1 MKNAA
6 SLLFLT
12 ILSIAPFFSNAQT
25 PNSKLNGAWQGILVA
40 EGDSQMVVVDIT
52 GDSILDITVSLPW
65 IAMTNLST
73 GKPKFLND
81 SLTFKVNQPAF
92 SFKGL
97 VDVEKMTI
105 TGFFKQGKNYPLT
118 LTKTDN
124 PVRMNR
130 PQTPLAPFP
139 YSSEEVTISNKKA
152 KVTLSGTLTLPKGT
166 GPFPAVVLITG
177 SGPQNRDEELLG
189 HKPFMVIADYLTRN
203 GIAVLRYDDRGI
215 GKSTGKFHDATT
227 LDFATDAD
235 AVFNF
240 LKSDKRIDKNKVGL
254 IGHSEGG
261 VIAPIVAS
269 KNKGVKFII
278 MLAGT
283 GVDGKELML
292 EQYRLILKATSIPDS
307 IVAPLVDLNRQAFEA
322 LLNIKDAN
330 IAKDIIREITNN
342 TIQKLGEETA
352 KKYKLSKSTAEQ
364 LIMQIFTPWMKTFLA
379 LNPADY
385 LCKVNCPI
393 LALNGESDLQVP
405 ATQNLPA
412 IKKAVE
418 KNKKGKLTTK
428 SFPKLNHLFQTC
440 TTGSPAEYARIEETF
455 NEAVLKEMV
464 VYILGL

>member
-1 MKNAA
+1 MKTTITLI
-6 SLLFLT
+6 LLSCKLIIPFLC
-12 ILSIAPFFSNAQT
+12 NAQT
-25 PNSKLNGAWQGILVA
+25 PNSKLNGSWQGILVA
-40 EGDSQMVVVDIT
+40 EGDSQMVVVDIS
-52 GDSILDITVSLPW
+52 GDSILDISVSLPW
-65 IAMTNLST
+65 IAMTNLYT
-73 GKPKFLND
+73 NKPKFIND
-81 SLTFKVNQPAF
+81 SLIFKVSQPAF

-97 VDVEKMTI
+97 VDFERMTI
-105 TGFFKQGKNYPLT
+105 NGLFKQGKNYPLT
-118 LTKTDN
+118 LAKTDK
-124 PVRMNR
+124 PLRLNR
-130 PQTPLAPFP
+130 PQTPQAPFP
-139 YSSEEVTISNKKA
+139 YSSEEVTIPNKKA

-177 SGPQNRDEELLG
+177 SGPQTRDEELLG
-189 HKPFMVIADYLTRN
+189 HKPFLVIADYLTRN

-227 LDFATDAD
+227 LDLASDAEV
-235 AVFNF
+235 VFNF
-240 LKSDKRIDKNKVGL
+240 LKSDKRINKNKVGM

-269 KNKGVKFII
+269 KNKGAKFII

-292 EQYRLILKATSIPDS
+292 EQYRLILKTSSIPDS

-322 LLNIKDAN
+322 VLTIKDAT
-330 IAKDIIREITNN
+330 IAKAKIREITNN

-418 KNKKGKLTTK
+418 QNKKGKLTTK
-428 SFPKLNHLFQTC
+428 SYPNLNHLFQSC
-440 TTGSPAEYARIEETF
+440 TTGSPAEYARIEETI
-455 NEAVLKEMV
+455 NEAVLKEMMAF
-464 VYILGL
+464 ILGL